1 MFLQYFCVSVF
12 LTVVFTVVS
21 ETVDRLHVFPA
32 HEPPNS
38 FLSSVPVFFFQPA
51 EEDLVWED
59 EGELL
64 LQDFLSNDL
73 DKCRRPESRDGGGR
87 DRDTSTPMSVVCMD
101 TQPGAGNESK
111 RRDGGSGRN

>member
-1 MFLQYFCVSVF
+1 MNFLI
-12 LTVVFTVVS
+12 
-21 ETVDRLHVFPA
+21 
-32 HEPPNS
+32 NS

-111 RRDGGSGRN
+111 RRDGGSGRNSVRTELFFYDEFIGVTMISH